1 MSEIMTPRLRIVP
14 FDMKYLDFYYR
25 EWNEEVT
32 KYQYPDPYSS
42 IEDAR
47 MGLQSFIDEMER
59 GETLFLTILKRDN
72 DVPIGGFEVHGLKED
87 VPELGVWIERGE
99 WNKGYASETLEHM
112 LSFLK
117 SHYPKERYLY
127 EADVRNEPSMS
138 MVSHLNYEKRE
149 LDEFT
154 TESGKALRLQQ
165 FYVRL

>member
-59 GETLFLTILKRDN
+59 GETLFLTILKGITTCRL
-72 DVPIGGFEVHGLKED
+72 VVLKYM
-87 VPELGVWIERGE
+87 G
-99 WNKGYASETLEHM
+99 
-112 LSFLK
+112 
-117 SHYPKERYLY
+117 
-127 EADVRNEPSMS
+127 
-138 MVSHLNYEKRE
+138 
-149 LDEFT
+149 
-154 TESGKALRLQQ
+154 
-165 FYVRL
+165 

>member
-1 MSEIMTPRLRIVP
+1 
-14 FDMKYLDFYYR
+14 MKYLDFYYR
-25 EWNEEVT
+25 EWNEDVT

-59 GETLFLTILKRDN
+59 GETLFLTILNWDT
-72 DVPIGGFEVHGLKED
+72 DVPVGGFEVHGLKDD
-87 VPELGVWIERGE
+87 VPELGVWIEKAA
-99 WNKGYASETLEHM
+99 WKKGYASETLEHM

-117 SHYPKERYLY
+117 SHYPKGRYLY

-138 MVSHLNYEKRE
+138 MVSHLNHEKRE

-165 FYVRL
+165 FYVRLW